1 MYGRFSGDRHVA
13 WSVVNEMSFVSVAV
27 YSFTGMFTSPNEI
40 APLQIARA
48 DGMGQRPPG
57 GANAWASYR
66 ASPAGVSE
74 EGVRGAVAALGP
86 RRDLERLRWA
96 RGLARHAVDAV
107 RLADGLGLV
116 RPPRAGLVGAL
127 VRDLCGPCPPAG

>member
-1 MYGRFSGDRHVA
+1 MYGRFSGDRQVA

-57 GANAWASYR
+57 EANAWASYR

-74 EGVRGAVAALGP
+74 EGGRGAVAGLGP
-86 RRDLERLRWA
+86 RRDLGRLRWG
-96 RGLARHAVDAV
+96 RRVARHAVDSV
-107 RLADGLGLV
+107 RLG
-116 RPPRAGLVGAL
+116 GA
-127 VRDLCGPCPPAG
+127 